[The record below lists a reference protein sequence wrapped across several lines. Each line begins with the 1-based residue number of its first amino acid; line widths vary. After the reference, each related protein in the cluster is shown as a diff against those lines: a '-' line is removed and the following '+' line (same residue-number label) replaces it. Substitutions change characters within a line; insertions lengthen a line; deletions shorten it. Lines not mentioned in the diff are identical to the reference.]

1 MEIMANSNYIDS
13 LLYLEM
19 LFIEY
24 SGAMYHCHTKKHVN
38 FKSLLGY
45 LNKDSYM
52 STNID
57 DIMTSLIDKGV
68 LDTEKINVIMD
79 RYAHEIEKHG
89 STNFFKV
96 KSVTVN
102 EETLALLN
110 TNYVY
115 NKLEDFA
122 PEGQVEEEVV
132 ELHANLEDLNSMP
145 GVAGVATGVDGVES
159 DLEITDEDIEAAFTN
174 IVRDELKSELI
185 ELEEEKEFPE
195 DESVFTEAEDYALGE
210 IISNL
215 AEESESNNNQKEQ
228 DATDD
233 FEWF

>member
-19 LFIEY
+19 LFKEY
-24 SGAMYHCHTKKHVN
+24 SGAMNNCHTKKHVN

-45 LNKDSYM
+45 LNKDGYM
-52 STNID
+52 TTNID
-57 DIMTSLIDKGV
+57 DIMKSLIDKGV

-79 RYAHEIEKHG
+79 RYAQEIDLYG
-89 STNFFKV
+89 NTNFFKV
-96 KSVTVN
+96 KSVTAN
-102 EETLALLN
+102 PETLALLN
-110 TNYVY
+110 ANYVY
-115 NKLEDFA
+115 NTLEDFV

-145 GVAGVATGVDGVES
+145 GEIEDGALSDE
-159 DLEITDEDIEAAFTN
+159 DLEDAFTN

-185 ELEEEKEFPE
+185 ALEEEKEFPE